1 MRIKRWIVL
10 SLAAVLTTL
19 MLTGCPWDQDRP
31 GGGASSQPGGDGV
44 IVVPPGGDDD
54 DDGGDDPPVTYTIT
68 ATAGPGGTAQPPS
81 QTVAAGQN
89 ASVAVAASD
98 GYCIRQITV
107 DGADQFTAA
116 DASRTEYTVQFP
128 AVDASHTVE
137 ASFAQVYT
145 VTASIGAG
153 GTVKL
158 DGQPVADRDSA
169 AFLADDTL
177 TFTVEPEKGWQI
189 EGVTANESPLTGT
202 NGSYTY
208 TVKGDCTI
216 AVTFQQQTYTV
227 TASIGEGGTGGN
239 VSVDSA
245 SVEYGGTAKVTITP
259 DAYYKI
265 DSVQDN
271 GTAISVADPNSVFT
285 YTIQN
290 VTENHAITVTFV
302 SSIDPDTPS
311 TWRVE
316 NGTLIVPQGASS
328 TLINSSLITGSV
340 TGIDLSQSGVTA
352 IGDEAFYECYNL
364 KSVTLGNVTSIGDSA
379 FAFSSLQSVTMGD
392 GVSIGGW
399 AFLNCG
405 NLQMVVTGDVNTI
418 GEGAFDLCFNL
429 HTVVMGDVGYI
440 GNNAFFACDRLARI
454 RLGSM
459 PEVGYNAFFAA
470 TDSIE
475 IYIGGLKEEDKETVE
490 GWFRES
496 VKVSI
501 LEDDPYN
508 EWVNSAGG
516 GNALAQYLTRL
527 F

>member
-10 SLAAVLTTL
+10 SLAAVLTTA
-19 MLTGCPWDQDRP
+19 MLTGCPWDKEEDPGSSSSSSSSSSRP
-31 GGGASSQPGGDGV
+31 
-44 IVVPPGGDDD
+44 
-54 DDGGDDPPVTYTIT
+54 DDGGDD
-68 ATAGPGGTAQPPS
+68 GGDPDP
-81 QTVAAGQN
+81 
-89 ASVAVAASD
+89 
-98 GYCIRQITV
+98 I
-107 DGADQFTAA
+107 F
-116 DASRTEYTVQFP
+116 
-128 AVDASHTVE
+128 
-137 ASFAQVYT
+137 YT
-145 VTASIGAG
+145 VTASIGEG
-153 GTVKL
+153 GTVTM
-158 DGQPVADRDSA
+158 DGTTIESGRYPVQDGAV
-169 AFLADDTL
+169 L
-177 TFTVEPEKGWQI
+177 TFTVQPKEGWQI
-189 EGVTANESPLTGT
+189 EGVTANGSPLTGT
-202 NGSYTY
+202 NSAYTY

-216 AVTFQQQTYTV
+216 AVTFQKLTYTV

-459 PEVGYNAFFAA
+459 PEVGYDAFFAA

-475 IYIGGLKEEDKETVE
+475 IYIGGLTDAEEAKVR
-490 GWFRES
+490 GWFNPNTTITFL
-496 VKVSI
+496 KN
-501 LEDDPYN
+501 DPYK

>member
-19 MLTGCPWDQDRP
+19 MLTGCPWDKEEDPGSSSSSSSSSSRP
-31 GGGASSQPGGDGV
+31 
-44 IVVPPGGDDD
+44 
-54 DDGGDDPPVTYTIT
+54 DDGGDPDPI
-68 ATAGPGGTAQPPS
+68 
-81 QTVAAGQN
+81 
-89 ASVAVAASD
+89 
-98 GYCIRQITV
+98 
-107 DGADQFTAA
+107 F
-116 DASRTEYTVQFP
+116 
-128 AVDASHTVE
+128 
-137 ASFAQVYT
+137 
-145 VTASIGAG
+145 
-153 GTVKL
+153 
-158 DGQPVADRDSA
+158 
-169 AFLADDTL
+169 
-177 TFTVEPEKGWQI
+177 
-189 EGVTANESPLTGT
+189 
-202 NGSYTY
+202 
-208 TVKGDCTI
+208 
-216 AVTFQQQTYTV
+216 YTV

-459 PEVGYNAFFAA
+459 PEVGYDAFFAA

-475 IYIGGLKEEDKETVE
+475 IYIGGLTDAEEAKVR
-490 GWFRES
+490 GWFNPNTTITFL
-496 VKVSI
+496 KN
-501 LEDDPYN
+501 DPYK

>member
-19 MLTGCPWDQDRP
+19 MLTGCPWDKEEDPGSSSSSSSSSSRP
-31 GGGASSQPGGDGV
+31 DDGGG
-44 IVVPPGGDDD
+44 
-54 DDGGDDPPVTYTIT
+54 DDGGDPDPI
-68 ATAGPGGTAQPPS
+68 
-81 QTVAAGQN
+81 
-89 ASVAVAASD
+89 
-98 GYCIRQITV
+98 
-107 DGADQFTAA
+107 F
-116 DASRTEYTVQFP
+116 
-128 AVDASHTVE
+128 
-137 ASFAQVYT
+137 YT
-145 VTASIGAG
+145 VTASIGEG
-153 GTVKL
+153 GTVTM
-158 DGQPVADRDSA
+158 DGTTIESGRYPVQDGAV
-169 AFLADDTL
+169 L
-177 TFTVEPEKGWQI
+177 TFTVQPKEGWQI
-189 EGVTANESPLTGT
+189 EGVTANGSPLTGT
-202 NGSYTY
+202 NSAYTY

-459 PEVGYNAFFAA
+459 PEVGYDAFFAA

-475 IYIGGLKEEDKETVE
+475 IYIGGLTDAEEAKVR
-490 GWFRES
+490 GWFNPNTTITFL
-496 VKVSI
+496 KN
-501 LEDDPYN
+501 DPYK

>member
-10 SLAAVLTTL
+10 SLAAALATL
-19 MLTGCPWDQDRP
+19 MLTGCPWDKEEDPGSSSSSSSSSSRP
-31 GGGASSQPGGDGV
+31 DDGGG
-44 IVVPPGGDDD
+44 
-54 DDGGDDPPVTYTIT
+54 DDGGDPDPI
-68 ATAGPGGTAQPPS
+68 
-81 QTVAAGQN
+81 
-89 ASVAVAASD
+89 
-98 GYCIRQITV
+98 
-107 DGADQFTAA
+107 F
-116 DASRTEYTVQFP
+116 
-128 AVDASHTVE
+128 
-137 ASFAQVYT
+137 YT
-145 VTASIGAG
+145 VTASIGEG
-153 GTVKL
+153 GTVTM
-158 DGQPVADRDSA
+158 DGTTIESGRYPVQEGAV
-169 AFLADDTL
+169 L
-177 TFTVEPEKGWQI
+177 TFTVLPEKGWQI
-189 EGVTANESPLTGT
+189 EGVTANGSPLTGT
-202 NGSYTY
+202 NSAYTY
-208 TVKGDCTI
+208 TVKGNCTI
-216 AVTFQQQTYTV
+216 AVTFQKLTYTV

-290 VTENHAITVTFV
+290 VTENHTITVTFV
-302 SSIDPDTPS
+302 STIDPDTPS

-316 NGTLIVPQGASS
+316 NGTLIVPAAAIELPEGIGEFVKSNPN
-328 TLINSSLITGSV
+328 I

-352 IGDEAFYECYNL
+352 IGDSAFYECDNL
-364 KSVTLGNVTSIGDSA
+364 QSVTLGNVTSIGDSA

-392 GVSIGGW
+392 GVSIGER
-399 AFLNCG
+399 AFAYSGLQSVTMGDGVSIGERAFSDCG

-459 PEVGYNAFFAA
+459 PEVGYDAFFAA

-475 IYIGGLKEEDKETVE
+475 IYIGGLTDKDEGMTDAEEAKVR
-490 GWFRES
+490 GWFNPNTTITFL
-496 VKVSI
+496 KN
-501 LEDDPYN
+501 DPYK

>member
-19 MLTGCPWDQDRP
+19 MLTGCPWDKEEDPGSSSSSSSSSSRP
-31 GGGASSQPGGDGV
+31 DDGGG
-44 IVVPPGGDDD
+44 
-54 DDGGDDPPVTYTIT
+54 DDGGDPDPI
-68 ATAGPGGTAQPPS
+68 
-81 QTVAAGQN
+81 
-89 ASVAVAASD
+89 
-98 GYCIRQITV
+98 
-107 DGADQFTAA
+107 F
-116 DASRTEYTVQFP
+116 
-128 AVDASHTVE
+128 
-137 ASFAQVYT
+137 YT
-145 VTASIGAG
+145 VTASIGEG
-153 GTVKL
+153 GTVTM
-158 DGQPVADRDSA
+158 DGTTIESGRYPVQEGAV
-169 AFLADDTL
+169 L
-177 TFTVEPEKGWQI
+177 TFTVLPEEGWQI
-189 EGVTANESPLTGT
+189 EGVTANGSPLTGT
-202 NGSYTY
+202 NGAYTY

-216 AVTFQQQTYTV
+216 AVTFQKLTYTV

-271 GTAISVADPNSVFT
+271 GTAISVAEPDKVFT
-285 YTIQN
+285 YIIQN
-290 VTENHAITVTFV
+290 IAENHAITVTFV
-302 SSIDPDTPS
+302 STIDPDTPS

-316 NGTLIVPQGASS
+316 NGTLIVPAAAIELPEGIGEFVKSNPN
-328 TLINSSLITGSV
+328 I

-352 IGDEAFYECYNL
+352 IGDSAFYECDNL
-364 KSVTLGNVTSIGDSA
+364 QSVTLGNVTSIGDSA

-392 GVSIGGW
+392 GVSIGER
-399 AFLNCG
+399 AFAYSGLQSVTMGDGVSIGERAFSDCG

-459 PEVGYNAFFAA
+459 PEVGYDAFFAA

-475 IYIGGLKEEDKETVE
+475 IYIGGLTDKDEGMTDAEEAKVR
-490 GWFRES
+490 GWFNPNTTITFL
-496 VKVSI
+496 KN
-501 LEDDPYN
+501 DPYK
-508 EWVNSAGG
+508 EWVTSLGG

>member
-10 SLAAVLTTL
+10 SLAAVLTTA
-19 MLTGCPWDQDRP
+19 MLTGCPWDKEEDPGSSSSSSSSSSRP
-31 GGGASSQPGGDGV
+31 
-44 IVVPPGGDDD
+44 
-54 DDGGDDPPVTYTIT
+54 DDGGDD
-68 ATAGPGGTAQPPS
+68 GGDPDP
-81 QTVAAGQN
+81 
-89 ASVAVAASD
+89 
-98 GYCIRQITV
+98 I
-107 DGADQFTAA
+107 F
-116 DASRTEYTVQFP
+116 
-128 AVDASHTVE
+128 
-137 ASFAQVYT
+137 YT
-145 VTASIGAG
+145 VTASIGEG
-153 GTVKL
+153 GTVTM
-158 DGQPVADRDSA
+158 DGTTIESGRYPVQDGAV
-169 AFLADDTL
+169 L
-177 TFTVEPEKGWQI
+177 TFTVQPKEGWQI
-189 EGVTANESPLTGT
+189 EGVTANGSPLTGT
-202 NGSYTY
+202 NSAYTY

-216 AVTFQQQTYTV
+216 AVTFQKLTYTV

-392 GVSIGGW
+392 GVSIGERAFAFSSLQSVTMGDGVSIGGW

-459 PEVGYNAFFAA
+459 PEVGYDAFFAA

-475 IYIGGLKEEDKETVE
+475 IYIGGLTDAEEAKVR
-490 GWFRES
+490 GWFNPNTTITFL
-496 VKVSI
+496 KN
-501 LEDDPYN
+501 DPYK

>member
-19 MLTGCPWDQDRP
+19 MLTGCPWDKEEDPGSSSSSSSSSSRP
-31 GGGASSQPGGDGV
+31 
-44 IVVPPGGDDD
+44 
-54 DDGGDDPPVTYTIT
+54 DDGGDPDPI
-68 ATAGPGGTAQPPS
+68 
-81 QTVAAGQN
+81 
-89 ASVAVAASD
+89 
-98 GYCIRQITV
+98 
-107 DGADQFTAA
+107 F
-116 DASRTEYTVQFP
+116 
-128 AVDASHTVE
+128 
-137 ASFAQVYT
+137 YT
-145 VTASIGAG
+145 VTASIGEG
-153 GTVKL
+153 GTVTM
-158 DGQPVADRDSA
+158 DGTTIESGCYPVQEGAV
-169 AFLADDTL
+169 L
-177 TFTVEPEKGWQI
+177 TFTVLPEKGWQI
-189 EGVTANESPLTGT
+189 KGVTANGSPLTGT
-202 NGSYTY
+202 NGAYTY

-216 AVTFQQQTYTV
+216 AVTFQKLTYTV

-459 PEVGYNAFFAA
+459 PEVGYDAFFAA

-475 IYIGGLKEEDKETVE
+475 IYIGGLTDAEEAKVR
-490 GWFRES
+490 GWFNPNTTITFL
-496 VKVSI
+496 KN
-501 LEDDPYN
+501 DPYK

>member
-10 SLAAVLTTL
+10 SLAAALATL
-19 MLTGCPWDQDRP
+19 MLTGCPWDKEEDPGSSSSSSSSSSRP
-31 GGGASSQPGGDGV
+31 DDGGG
-44 IVVPPGGDDD
+44 
-54 DDGGDDPPVTYTIT
+54 DDGGDPDPI
-68 ATAGPGGTAQPPS
+68 
-81 QTVAAGQN
+81 
-89 ASVAVAASD
+89 
-98 GYCIRQITV
+98 
-107 DGADQFTAA
+107 F
-116 DASRTEYTVQFP
+116 
-128 AVDASHTVE
+128 
-137 ASFAQVYT
+137 YT
-145 VTASIGAG
+145 VTASIGTG
-153 GTVKL
+153 GTVTM
-158 DGQPVADRDSA
+158 DGTTIESGRYPVQEGAV
-169 AFLADDTL
+169 L
-177 TFTVEPEKGWQI
+177 TFTVQPEEGWQI

-216 AVTFQQQTYTV
+216 AVTFQKLTYTV

-271 GTAISVADPNSVFT
+271 GTAISVAEPNKVFT
-285 YTIQN
+285 YIIQN
-290 VTENHAITVTFV
+290 IAENHAITVTFV

-316 NGTLIVPQGASS
+316 NGTLIVPAAAIELPEGIGAFVKSDPN
-328 TLINSSLITGSV
+328 I

-352 IGDEAFYECYNL
+352 IGDSAFYECDNL
-364 KSVTLGNVTSIGDSA
+364 QSVTLGNVTSIGDLA
-379 FAFSSLQSVTMGD
+379 FALSGLQSVTMGD
-392 GVSIGGW
+392 GVSIGER

-405 NLQMVVTGDVNTI
+405 NLQMVVTGDVDTI
-418 GEGAFDLCFNL
+418 GEEAFDLCSKL
-429 HTVVMGDVGYI
+429 RTVVMGDVGYI
-440 GNNAFFACDRLARI
+440 GASAFHICDRLARI

-459 PEVGYNAFFAA
+459 PESVGDDAFFHAGGMA
-470 TDSIE
+470 DSIE
-475 IYIGGLKEEDKETVE
+475 IYIGGLKEEDKATVE
-490 GWFRES
+490 GWFPES

-501 LEDDPYN
+501 LENDPYN